1 MVNGRKQYY
10 SDAVNKAVQKYN
22 KANYDRFT
30 LRFKKGEKK
39 KVFSF
44 AKSRNKS
51 VNKYINDLI
60 KKDMESS

>member
-1 MVNGRKQYY
+1 MKKKSYY

-30 LRFKKGEKK
+30 LRFRKGEKK

>member
-1 MVNGRKQYY
+1 MKKSYY

-22 KANYDRFT
+22 KVNYDRFT

-60 KKDMESS
+60 KKDMKSS

>member
-1 MVNGRKQYY
+1 MKKKSYY

-22 KANYDRFT
+22 KANYDRFI

>member
-1 MVNGRKQYY
+1 MKKSYY

>member
-1 MVNGRKQYY
+1 MVNKKYY
-10 SDAVNKAVQKYN
+10 SPAVNRAVQRYD

-30 LRFKKGEKK
+30 LRFRKGEKK
-39 KVFSF
+39 KIFSF

-51 VNKYINDLI
+51 VNRYINDLI